1 MILIT
6 APVRDQGTAFLKR
19 GKEVWQ
25 WVPSIQRM
33 IKIPPS
39 LMGQS
44 WMGSDF
50 THDDLVKEVS
60 LVRDYS
66 HRFLADTVLNE
77 RRVYRVEMIPR
88 PEAPI
93 VWDKVIL
100 WVAHE
105 GWVQQ
110 RSEFFDESGHRVY
123 CLYMD
128 EFQKIGSRWVPMAL
142 RMVPDNKPQTRTEI
156 RYTSIQYDIP
166 LKESFFSLH
175 RLRSLSMGN
184 MFENQIMTLGALP
197 ASPKGW

>member
-1 MILIT
+1 
-6 APVRDQGTAFLKR
+6 
-19 GKEVWQ
+19 
-25 WVPSIQRM
+25 
-33 IKIPPS
+33 
-39 LMGQS
+39 MGQS

-110 RSEFFDESGHRVY
+110 RSEFFDESGRRVY

-156 RYTSIQYDIP
+156 RYTSIQ
-166 LKESFFSLH
+166 
-175 RLRSLSMGN
+175 
-184 MFENQIMTLGALP
+184 
-197 ASPKGW
+197 